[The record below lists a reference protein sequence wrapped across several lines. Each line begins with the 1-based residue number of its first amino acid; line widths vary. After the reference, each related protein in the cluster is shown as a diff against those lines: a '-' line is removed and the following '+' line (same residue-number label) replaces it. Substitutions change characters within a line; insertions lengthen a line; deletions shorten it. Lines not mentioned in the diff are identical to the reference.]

1 MRRTPK
7 ILKVHVNRAVVWLF
21 VGVFLLLLPAAVPAQ
36 SDNTKRILVLYW
48 YSRDWP
54 SNVTVEKNVLDVF
67 NSVGPPGSI
76 EYYPEY
82 LETNRFPGDD
92 QESILHDYLKQK
104 YAHKHIDAIIAS
116 PDTPLRFLLKY
127 RNDIF
132 PNVPVVFSAVESPAA
147 REFETGGGLTGVIN
161 TFSFRQTLEL
171 ALSLQPDTKQV
182 FVVSGSPEH
191 DKIHEKIAREQLQGF
206 GSRVLITY
214 LTDLS
219 PRELVERTKALPDHS
234 IILYA
239 WQQAYDE
246 NGKLLESIDILPL
259 VAAAAKVPIYGLASW
274 QVGKGVVGGYVRN
287 NSQTGTR
294 VAEMAVEIANGTPP
308 RNIPV
313 EITAVIPMFD
323 AGQLK
328 RWGISEQKL
337 PVGNIVE
344 FKQRTFWQEDKW
356 YVIGTS
362 TAILAEGALI
372 AFLLITLRRERLA
385 ERERKRLT
393 TVAEST
399 HRRLD
404 EIVSNVPGI
413 VWESMVDPLTNVRET
428 TFISDHVQKMLGYT
442 PAEWLTQPAGFGA
455 SIVHEDDRERVLQE
469 SEEVLAS
476 GHIGF
481 SQFRWLAKDGRTVWT
496 ENYLCPIANDAGKIM
511 GLRGVA
517 IDISDRKQAEE
528 TVRVTQA
535 KDQAILDA
543 VPDLLFLHSPDGQ
556 YLDFHCKHERD
567 LFAPP
572 EKFLGKNVRDVLPA
586 EVAEKLLFGYR
597 HVKEGVEPYVLEY
610 ELPINGSHRWF
621 EARMVPSAGNILTV
635 VRDVT
640 ARRQAEESLRVT
652 EEKDR
657 AILEAIPD
665 LMFVQTRDGV
675 YLDHHCS
682 NPNDL
687 LVPPE
692 SFMGKSMHEVLP
704 PELAGAFSQA
714 FQRAF
719 ETRETQVVEYEL
731 ALQGEPRWFEARIV
745 SSGDNILS
753 VIRDITQRVFSEA
766 AIKRSE
772 AQLAGV
778 IGSAMDG
785 IITIDEHQRI
795 VLFNESAEK
804 VFGWPAAEAI
814 GQSLDQFIPARYREH
829 HRQHL
834 QGFGAEKINR
844 RMMGERGTELFGL
857 RRSGEEFPM
866 EASISQ
872 IELHGKRLYTVILR
886 DVTDRKLAEAALK
899 ESELN
904 YRTIFNA
911 ATDAIFVIDFK
922 SGRFIDV
929 NDRMCEMYGCTQD
942 QAKTLWIA
950 DVSSNEAPYT
960 EKEGAALIEKAAAGI
975 PQTYE
980 WRTKRL
986 NGELFWVECSLRHMW
1001 LRGKECLLA
1010 VVRDITERKAGE
1022 DLLAESHRH
1031 VTEILESIGDA
1042 FYSLDS
1048 DFRFTYVNRKTEEVW
1063 AMPRQNLIGRNFLEV
1078 FPQAIGSYSH
1088 QECMRAIAEAVPIN
1102 FEAVSPILNRW
1113 LDTSVY
1119 PTPSGLSVYFRDV
1132 TERKQAAEALRE
1144 SESRLRRAQ
1153 EAARVG
1159 TWELDIPTGE
1169 VLWSAMVW
1177 QFLGLEPENGHAT
1190 IERFSEFIH
1199 PEDRERAWHSMNR
1212 AIEDGDLADEF
1223 RIVRTNGEVLWLA
1236 AKARVIRSANG
1247 RAERMIGVNIDVTD
1261 QHRAL
1266 DELRESE
1273 ERFAK
1278 AFRANPQPMS
1288 LTCLASGKYLDVNDS
1303 FLQMSG
1309 YTRDQVIGK
1318 TSLELN
1324 IWGSPEA
1331 REEFVTDLKERGSL
1345 VNRETRFYV
1354 SDGSARTLL
1363 SSAERLEIDGKQCL
1377 LVASSDITERMLAQ
1391 RALVESEA
1399 RFRNMADTAPV
1410 MIWIADINKNA
1421 TYFNQQWLEFT
1432 GRPLQQEI
1440 GNGWTNGIH
1449 PLDLDG
1455 SMKLFDAAFDSR
1467 EPFRMEYRLR
1477 RADGSYRWVID
1488 SGTPRLS
1495 STGEFLGYIG
1505 SSVDITDR
1513 KESEAALVF
1522 AHEALENAY
1531 GEVNQLKAQLQEEN
1545 IYLQEEIKLQ
1555 QNFGEIVG
1563 ASDALKYVLF
1573 KIEQVAPTDSTVLI
1587 TGETGTGK
1595 ELVAR
1600 AIHTASTRRDRPMV
1614 KVNCAALSASLI
1626 ESELFGHEKGSFTGA
1641 LARKIG
1647 RFELA
1652 DGATLFLDEIGE
1664 LPLELQ
1670 VKLLRVIQEGEF
1682 ERLGSSKTVKVDVR
1696 IIAATNRNLK
1706 EQVNK
1711 GLFREDLWYRLNVFP
1726 ITVPPLRQRR
1736 DDIPMLIDHFANTF
1750 SRKLGKE
1757 INSVAPAT
1765 INALR
1770 NYAWPGNVREL
1781 ANVIERA
1788 VINTHGPVLR
1798 VREQLQTAN
1807 GDGSQTTVASTLE
1820 EVERDYIIRVLE
1832 DRGWRI
1838 EGPQGAAHVLGMNP
1852 STLRTR
1858 IGKLGINKPSQQAAR
1873 NGGN

>member
-1 MRRTPK
+1 MRTTPTFRK
-7 ILKVHVNRAVVWLF
+7 TSVSRAAALM
-21 VGVFLLLLPAAVPAQ
+21 FLALVLLGLPAAVSAQ
-36 SDNTKRILVLYW
+36 SDPPPKRILVLYW
-48 YSRDWP
+48 YSRDFP
-54 SNVTVEKNVLDVF
+54 TNANVEKNILTVF
-67 NSVGPPGSI
+67 NSAGPQGSI
-76 EYYPEY
+76 EYYPES
-82 LETNRFPGDD
+82 LESNRFPGDD
-92 QESILHDYLKQK
+92 QEAVLRDYLKQK
-104 YAHKHIDAIIAS
+104 YAHRKIDVVIAN

-127 RNDIF
+127 RNDLF
-132 PNVPVVFSAVESPAA
+132 PNVPIVFSAIEPPAA
-147 REFETGGGLTGVIN
+147 REFETGGGLTGLIN
-161 TFSFRQTLEL
+161 AFSFKQTLDL
-171 ALSLQPDTKQV
+171 ALNLHPDTKQV
-182 FVVSGSPEH
+182 FIVSGSPEH
-191 DKIHEKIAREQLQGF
+191 DKMHERIARQQLQGF
-206 GSRVLITY
+206 DSRVSITY

-219 PRELVERTKALPDHS
+219 PRELVDRTKALPDHS
-234 IILYA
+234 LIIYA

-246 NGKLLESIDILPL
+246 QGKLLETADILPL
-259 VAAAAKVPIYGLASW
+259 IVRSAKVPIYGLASW
-274 QVGKGVVGGYVRN
+274 QVGKGIVGGYVRN
-287 NSQTGTR
+287 NNSTGTR
-294 VAEMAVEIANGTPP
+294 LAEMALQIANGTAPED
-308 RNIPV
+308 IPV
-313 EITAVIPMFD
+313 ETTAVIPMFD
-323 AGQLK
+323 ERQLK
-328 RWGISEQKL
+328 RWGISDQKL
-337 PVGNIVE
+337 PTGNIVQ
-344 FKQRTFWQEDKW
+344 FKEPTFWEEDKW
-356 YVIGTS
+356 YIIGAAA
-362 TAILAEGALI
+362 AILVEGALI
-372 AFLLITLRRERLA
+372 AILLITLRRERAA

-413 VWESMVDPLTNVRET
+413 VWEAMAVPGTKTRKT

-442 PAEWLTQPAGFGA
+442 PEEWLAQPPGFGA
-455 SIVHEDDRERVLQE
+455 KILHEEDRERVLQE
-469 SEEVLAS
+469 SEDAFANRKD
-476 GHIGF
+476 GF
-481 SQFRWLAKDGRTVWT
+481 SQFRWLAKDGRVVWT
-496 ENYLCPIANDAGKIM
+496 ENYLIPITNGNGKVI

-528 TVRVTQA
+528 T
-535 KDQAILDA
+535 
-543 VPDLLFLHSPDGQ
+543 
-556 YLDFHCKHERD
+556 
-567 LFAPP
+567 
-572 EKFLGKNVRDVLPA
+572 
-586 EVAEKLLFGYR
+586 
-597 HVKEGVEPYVLEY
+597 
-610 ELPINGSHRWF
+610 
-621 EARMVPSAGNILTV
+621 
-635 VRDVT
+635 
-640 ARRQAEESLRVT
+640 ARRA
-652 EEKDR
+652 EEKDL
-657 AILEAIPD
+657 AILAAIPD

-675 YLDHHCS
+675 YIDHHCN
-682 NPNDL
+682 NPEDL
-687 LVPPE
+687 LLPPE
-692 SFMGKSMHEVLP
+692 AFIGKNMHEVLP
-704 PELAGAFSQA
+704 PELADTFAQA

-719 ETRETQVVEYEL
+719 ATGETQLVEYEL
-731 ALQGEPRWFEARIV
+731 SLNGVPRWFEARVV
-745 SSGDNILS
+745 SSGENVLS
-753 VIRDITQRVFSEA
+753 VIRDITQRIVSEA

-795 VLFNESAEK
+795 MLFNESAEK
-804 VFGWPAAEAI
+804 IFGWPAVEAI
-814 GQSLDQFIPARYREH
+814 GQPLDQFIPPRYREKH
-829 HRQHL
+829 YEHL
-834 QGFGAEKINR
+834 EGFGDEKKTR

-872 IELHGKRLYTVILR
+872 IELHGQRLYTVILR
-886 DVTDRKLAEAALK
+886 DVTYRKLAEAALK
-899 ESELN
+899 ESESN

-911 ATDAIFVIDFK
+911 ANDAFFVVDFK
-922 SGRFIDV
+922 SGKILDV
-929 NDRMCEMYGCTQD
+929 NERMCEMYGCTPD
-942 QAKTLWIA
+942 QAKELWVA
-950 DVSSNEAPYT
+950 DLSANEPPYT
-960 EKEGAALIEKAAAGI
+960 EKEAAVFIEKAVAGI
-975 PQTYE
+975 PQTFE
-980 WRTKRL
+980 WRAKRL
-986 NGELFWVECSLRHMW
+986 DGELFWIEVNVRHIW
-1001 LRGKECLLA
+1001 LLGGECLLA
-1010 VVRDITERKAGE
+1010 VTRDVTERKQAE
-1022 DLLAESHRH
+1022 NQLAESHRQ

-1042 FYSLDS
+1042 FYSVDRDL
-1048 DFRFTYVNRKTEEVW
+1048 RFTYVNRKTEELW
-1063 AMPRQNLIGRNFLEV
+1063 AIRRQELIGRNFLEV
-1078 FPQAIGSYSH
+1078 FPQAIGTYSH
-1088 QECMRAIAEAVPIN
+1088 QECMRAIDEGTPIN

-1113 LDTSVY
+1113 VDTSVY
-1119 PTPSGLSVYFRDV
+1119 PTPAGLSVYFRDV
-1132 TERKQAAEALRE
+1132 TERKQAVEALRE
-1144 SESRLRRAQ
+1144 SEGRLRRAQ

-1159 TWELDIPTGE
+1159 TWEFNIPTGE
-1169 VLWSAMVW
+1169 VLWSDMIW
-1177 QFLGLEPENGHAT
+1177 ELLGLEPGGGKAT
-1190 IERFSEFIH
+1190 IETFGEFIH
-1199 PEDRERAWHSMNR
+1199 PDDRESAWRNMNR
-1212 AIEDGDLADEF
+1212 AIEHGDDLADEF

-1236 AKARVIRSANG
+1236 AKARVVQTADG
-1247 RAERMIGVNIDVTD
+1247 RAVRMIGVNIDITD

-1288 LTCLASGKYLDVNDS
+1288 LTLVATGEYLDVNDS

-1309 YTRDQVIGK
+1309 YSRDQVIGK

-1324 IWGSPEA
+1324 IWGSAEA
-1331 REEFVTDLKERGSL
+1331 REAFLKDLNELGSL
-1345 VNRETRFYV
+1345 VNRETRFFTQ
-1354 SDGSARTLL
+1354 DGSIRTLL
-1363 SSAERLEIDGKQCL
+1363 SSAEKLEIDGKECL
-1377 LVASSDITERMLAQ
+1377 LVASSDITERMRAQ
-1391 RALVESEA
+1391 RALLESEA
-1399 RFRNMADTAPV
+1399 RFRTMADTAPV
-1410 MIWIADINKNA
+1410 MIWIADINKQA

-1432 GRPLQQEI
+1432 GRRIEQEI
-1440 GNGWTNGIH
+1440 GSGWTNGIH

-1477 RADGSYRWVID
+1477 RGDGSYRWVID

-1495 STGEFLGYIG
+1495 ASGEFLGYIG

-1531 GEVNQLKAQLQEEN
+1531 AEVNQLKTQLEEEN

-1641 LARKIG
+1641 MARKIG

-1652 DGATLFLDEIGE
+1652 DGATIFLDEIGE

-1670 VKLLRVIQEGEF
+1670 VKLLRIIQEGEF

-1706 EQVNK
+1706 EHVNK

-1736 DDIPMLIDHFANTF
+1736 DDIPMLIEHFANTF

-1770 NYAWPGNVREL
+1770 NYSWPGNVREL

-1788 VINTHGPVLR
+1788 VINSHGPVLR

-1807 GDGSQTTVASTLE
+1807 GDGGQTTVANTLE

-1858 IGKLGINKPSQQAAR
+1858 MGKLGINKPNQNAAR